1 MTTKEEV
8 RRLALESGFDSG
20 IDNNDIEHIGVFSDT
35 GFKEGCF
42 MSLTSH
48 IEELIELAKQAERES
63 WASCTL
69 SFEQIESLFPDG
81 GNVTESGIT
90 VSAQWLH
97 DFAKNVTSVFL
108 RRVTPL

>member
-8 RRLALESGFDSG
+8 LRLARAAGF
-20 IDNNDIEHIGVFSDT
+20 HINLGAIYSPSTWNECNVQIT
-35 GFKEGCF
+35 K
-42 MSLTSH
+42 
-48 IEELIELAKQAERES
+48 LIELAKQAERES
-63 WASCTL
+63 WASCAL

>member
-8 RRLALESGFDSG
+8 LRLCDEVG
-20 IDNNDIEHIGVFSDT
+20 IYKTYDDAAVAEVWVADLR
-35 GFKEGCF
+35 E
-42 MSLTSH
+42 LT
-48 IEELIELAKQAERES
+48 ELIELAKQAERES
-63 WASCTL
+63 WASCAL